1 MISQSHTHTHTL
13 GQYNGKSK
21 PLPEYHA
28 KISGFDG
35 KILVLSSMRKPKR
48 LTIIGDDTKEYM
60 FLVKGGEDLR
70 HDQRIE
76 QVGEQ
81 LVSVCVYVVC
91 VCVYVCLLRVQH
103 TIYYVSLYKLYTILA

>member
-81 LVSVCVYVVC
+81 LVSVCVYICLCLSVC
-91 VCVYVCLLRVQH
+91 VCLCLSVSVC
-103 TIYYVSLYKLYTILA
+103 